1 MNRTR
6 VFLIGALCLIA
17 STASAQHRDPLLQM
31 LEGTWKGTVDAGGV
45 TRPCEVVYAFALDA
59 AFLEGTQ
66 KVYKDASK
74 RVVLSEERIYLKSA
88 AESDIA
94 VNTFASSGVSRWGT
108 WTGAAKSWTG
118 ELQGSDGSRVALAI
132 EFADGTHMV
141 RTGTLFDAD
150 GALAEV
156 VTVRLEK
163 R

>member
-1 MNRTR
+1 MNRTL
-6 VFLIGALCLIA
+6 VFLIGLLCLLSNA
-17 STASAQHRDPLLQM
+17 ASAQQRDPLLQT
-31 LEGTWKGTVDAGGV
+31 LEGAWKGTVEIGEV
-45 TRPCEVVYAFALDA
+45 KRPCEVVYAFALDG

-74 RVVLSEERIYLKSA
+74 HVVLSEERIYLKAA
-88 AESDIA
+88 AESGIA
-94 VNTFASSGVSRWGT
+94 INTFSSAGVSRWGT

-118 ELQGSDGSRVALAI
+118 ELQGSDGSRVALVI
-132 EFADGTHMV
+132 EFADGTHLV